1 MKPSVHGSS
10 VSVVPRGSSDAVQLL
25 LEQSRKK
32 RGGILLLQLV
42 HIHVVYDSLDN

>member
-25 LEQSRKK
+25 LEQSKK
-32 RGGILLLQLV
+32 WGDILLLQLV
-42 HIHVVYDSLDN
+42 HIQVVYDSSDN

>member
-25 LEQSRKK
+25 LEQSKK
-32 RGGILLLQLV
+32 KTGWHLV
-42 HIHVVYDSLDN
+42 TATRTHSCCVR